1 MPHDA
6 AGAAVGVRAAH
17 LPAGL
22 GWVLGLGRLFVQPL
36 PQLRRGRPVLTA
48 CGAAGE
54 AALAPVLRPPARPR
68 RGMRRDCGR
77 TVSLIHVHASRIER
91 RSSRA
96 WSRLARASMG
106 LGTSQPAPPPH
117 TPLHPRPSLRR
128 MCWKCWRA
136 GSASCS
142 SARATS
148 ASRAASC
155 RLSPATRYQ
164 RQVRTPHCPWTVCR
178 APLVLPGGL
187 RRVCAAVELGS
198 AAAVTTAPATFIPC
212 SEAHGRGP
220 AGAAGAAGARHCAA
234 PLRR

>member
-22 GWVLGLGRLFVQPL
+22 GWGLGLGRLFVQPL

-117 TPLHPRPSLRR
+117 TTAPPPLSAQDVLEMLESWLSLMQQCPRHF
-128 MCWKCWRA
+128 
-136 GSASCS
+136 
-142 SARATS
+142 
-148 ASRAASC
+148 
-155 RLSPATRYQ
+155 RLSRGVVQALTSY
-164 RQVRTPHCPWTVCR
+164 T
-178 APLVLPGGL
+178 LP
-187 RRVCAAVELGS
+187 
-198 AAAVTTAPATFIPC
+198 
-212 SEAHGRGP
+212 
-220 AGAAGAAGARHCAA
+220 AAGAHPTLPVDCVPRSAGTAWRPQACV
-234 PLRR
+234 RCR